1 MWAGDARSIKPIQC
15 PKVGPEQKTLTVI
28 VPDQGRFVGGV
39 LTRHEQEWSNVTNDP
54 VTLQAIRGVKLPM
67 IARPPVR
74 RPTRE
79 ELNTRREEPAI
90 DAAIKVAPYQVLVLV
105 SLNFLTP

>member
-1 MWAGDARSIKPIQC
+1 M
-15 PKVGPEQKTLTVI
+15 TV
-28 VPDQGRFVGGV
+28 
-39 LTRHEQEWSNVTNDP
+39 DP

-67 IARPPVR
+67 IAKPQVQRPS
-74 RPTRE
+74 RE
-79 ELNTRREEPAI
+79 ILNTRREEPAI